1 MAILLGLAATKL
13 GTADPPVSRTL
24 CLHLPS
30 LLAPSHWDLD
40 VSPTLQAAALAGLGL
55 LHCGTANRLITEF
68 LLAEMSRQPAR
79 DSHDTREACSLAAG
93 WALGMNLLH
102 KGNVVENLKGLADLR
117 LEERLLQMITGN
129 SKAAESFLFP
139 GSGATS
145 GSGRSTKILESE
157 GINADVTAPG
167 AIISLALMYLQS
179 SNASVASRIGIPT
192 NAYELD
198 AIRPDILLFRA
209 MGWCLIMWKTVEQEF
224 PADGDEWLENI
235 IPAIVLNALSSPLPS
250 TAPLNAYAA
259 FPVYI
264 CILSGYCLGVG
275 LIFAGTADERVKG
288 VLLEKLKF
296 LQRIRDSNNSKFP
309 PLVVKNSRGILEMC
323 VSCVSLSLAGVM
335 AGTGDV
341 DCLRI
346 FRELRWKHD
355 DGLFGYHMR

>member
-1 MAILLGLAATKL
+1 MLLGLASTKL
-13 GTADPPVSRTL
+13 GSADPLVSRTL
-24 CLHLPS
+24 CLHLPT

-55 LHCGTANRLITEF
+55 LHCGTANRLVTEF

-79 DSHDTREACSLAAG
+79 DSYDTREACSLAAG
-93 WALGMNLLH
+93 WALGMTLLC
-102 KGNVVENLKGLADLR
+102 KGNAAEDMKGLTDLQ
-117 LEERLLQMITGN
+117 LEERLLQMIIGN

-139 GSGATS
+139 GSGAAS

-157 GINADVTAPG
+157 GINTDVTAPG
-167 AIISLALMYLQS
+167 AVIALALMYLQS
-179 SNASVASRIGIPT
+179 SNASVASRIGVPI

-209 MGWCLIMWKTVEQEF
+209 MAWCLIMWKTVEQEF
-224 PADGDEWLENI
+224 CADGERWLESK
-235 IPAIVLNALSSPLPS
+235 IPAVVFKALSNPVPS
-250 TAPLNAYAA
+250 TAPFDAKAA

-264 CILSGYCLGVG
+264 CILCGYCMGVG
-275 LIFAGTADERVKG
+275 LIFAGTASEKVKAI
-288 VLLEKLKF
+288 LLEKLKF
-296 LQRIRDSNNSKFP
+296 LQGIRDSKNAKYSPGVVRNSK
-309 PLVVKNSRGILEMC
+309 GMLEMC
-323 VSCVSLSLAGVM
+323 VSCLSVSLAGVM